1 MYTRLILNITRTSRL
16 YELNLRL
23 MRKDQIGSQFESKLN
38 FLRQIILLTLK
49 INYTP
54 FISKN

>member
-23 MRKDQIGSQFESKLN
+23 MRKDQIGSQFESKLK

>member
-1 MYTRLILNITRTSRL
+1 MYTRLIYYAHESFVRTES
-16 YELNLRL
+16 ESL

>member
-1 MYTRLILNITRTSRL
+1 MYTRLIYYAHESFVRTES
-16 YELNLRL
+16 ESL
-23 MRKDQIGSQFESKLN
+23 MRKDQIGSQFESKLK

-49 INYTP
+49 INYTS

>member
-1 MYTRLILNITRTSRL
+1 MRIYYAHESFVRTES
-16 YELNLRL
+16 ESL
-23 MRKDQIGSQFESKLN
+23 MRKEKKIGSQFESKLK

>member
-23 MRKDQIGSQFESKLN
+23 MKKDQIGSQFESKLK

-49 INYTP
+49 ISYTP